1 MKRLTERNCNSGDY
15 YMKCSKNCYNECAE
29 NIDCED
35 LYELIDRY
43 GAIEEIIGDYSY
55 IDRLRELVEAD
66 REGRCH
72 IGRCVECE
80 HYEGLAVC
88 EFLGDCGGTNWICGW
103 FEHKKV

>member
-1 MKRLTERNCNSGDY
+1 MKRLTERTEYGRAVIANNNGETPLQQTMKVPSIICRLAEIEDILGD
-15 YMKCSKNCYNECAE
+15 
-29 NIDCED
+29 
-35 LYELIDRY
+35 
-43 GAIEEIIGDYSY
+43 DYSL
-55 IDRLRELVEAD
+55 DRLWELVEAD